1 MKNFIR
7 FLMIL
12 WSIILVFTIGLFINY
27 IDTLNVNGVGVNGDT
42 TVLTS
47 YNDGANVADKAITS
61 YIEEKNSFEN
71 IDKKVYD
78 LIDTNTIDYYISFTD
93 EEGKRNEISSIKG
106 TDNSSYEKLLKSLI
120 NDNSISYLNEIIKA
134 VFYL

>member
-93 EEGKRNEISSIKG
+93 EEGKRNEISSIKNS
-106 TDNSSYEKLLKSLI
+106 DNSSYQKLLK
-120 NDNSISYLNEIIKA
+120 
-134 VFYL
+134 